1 VARTRKNQKHR
12 SVANIDNSQETGGSE
27 QGDDESVLERISQ
40 MAQDHPGTA
49 IGAGFALIAG
59 AVAGLVFPFLKSAGP
74 SKVEATSP
82 PAKST
87 RTANRKTSKRG
98 KTKSTNSAAKA
109 STKVTAP
116 APRTPALASKTKVK
130 ASNAGSTHMNHP
142 EAQTQPHRELGS
154 KGATRGSRVPE
165 GPPKTQPVRR
175 RPVHH
180 LSKRSRPNLRVASK
194 VVKQG
199 GARSGH
205 LSRYSS
211 ARAEMKH
218 VLGRGRTTRLSAYA
232 RGKATDAQRRLVKD
246 YQCKVFYVC
255 EREQQPVT

>member
-12 SVANIDNSQETGGSE
+12 SVANIDNSQEIGGSE
-27 QGDDESVLERISQ
+27 HGGDESVLERISQ
-40 MAQDHPGTA
+40 MTRDHPGTA

-130 ASNAGSTHMNHP
+130 ASNAGSTHMN
-142 EAQTQPHRELGS
+142 QPGS
-154 KGATRGSRVPE
+154 TDAAAPRARKQRSDKGVA
-165 GPPKTQPVRR
+165 
-175 RPVHH
+175 RPG
-180 LSKRSRPNLRVASK
+180 RASK
-194 VVKQG
+194 NAT
-199 GARSGH
+199 GAP
-205 LSRYSS
+205 
-211 ARAEMKH
+211 
-218 VLGRGRTTRLSAYA
+218 
-232 RGKATDAQRRLVKD
+232 ATGSPP
-246 YQCKVFYVC
+246 
-255 EREQQPVT
+255 EQA

>member
-1 VARTRKNQKHR
+1 MSLPLYVQRQGIKAVARTRKNQKHR
-12 SVANIDNSQETGGSE
+12 SVANIDNSQATGGSK

-74 SKVEATSP
+74 SKVEAKSP

-109 STKVTAP
+109 SRKVTAP
-116 APRTPALASKTKVK
+116 AARTPALAGKAK

-142 EAQTQPHRELGS
+142 ESTDAAAPRARKQRS
-154 KGATRGSRVPE
+154 DKGVARPRRVPKE
-165 GPPKTQPVRR
+165 ASGAPAIDSPP
-175 RPVHH
+175 
-180 LSKRSRPNLRVASK
+180 
-194 VVKQG
+194 
-199 GARSGH
+199 
-205 LSRYSS
+205 
-211 ARAEMKH
+211 
-218 VLGRGRTTRLSAYA
+218 
-232 RGKATDAQRRLVKD
+232 
-246 YQCKVFYVC
+246 
-255 EREQQPVT
+255 EQA